1 MSPISNRLIVRT
13 GPNPGMVFDLTKEIS
28 SLGRDVGNDIVL
40 GDPEVSR
47 QHSRITRTP
56 GGYVVEDMGSTN
68 GTFVNGERLSAPRV
82 LRDGDLVG
90 LSEKVTL
97 SFESVVP
104 TTDETMVS
112 PAEEPERYPP
122 TVREPLPTPPAT
134 PPSPPPVEPKPV
146 PKPAGTPP
154 PAATPQPAAARP
166 QPAAPAPTPPAAAPA
181 PVQPVSPT
189 PVQPPAPEDE
199 GRKRSPWL
207 MAGCGCLVI
216 TAVLIAVLWYMDAN
230 HPDILYAPL
239 RLLGF

>member
-13 GPNPGMVFDLTKEIS
+13 GPNPGMVFDLTKEIAT
-28 SLGRDVGNDIVL
+28 LGRDVANDIVI

-68 GTFVNGERLSAPRV
+68 GTFVNGERLAAPRV

-97 SFESVVP
+97 SFEAIVP
-104 TTDETMVS
+104 GSDETVVS
-112 PAEEPERYPP
+112 SAEEPERYPP
-122 TVREPLPTPPAT
+122 TVREPMPIASK
-134 PPSPPPVEPKPV
+134 PSPPPVKS
-146 PKPAGTPP
+146 TPSP
-154 PAATPQPAAARP
+154 T
-166 QPAAPAPTPPAAAPA
+166 PAAP
-181 PVQPVSPT
+181 VPT
-189 PVQPPAPEDE
+189 PVQPVAPPIPIPQPVVE
-199 GRKRSPWL
+199 GEPRKRSTWM
-207 MAGCGCLVI
+207 MAGCGCLVLI
-216 TAVLIAVLWYMDAN
+216 AVLIAVLWYMDTN

>member
-28 SLGRDVGNDIVL
+28 TLGRDVANDIVI
-40 GDPEVSR
+40 GDPEASR

-68 GTFVNGERLSAPRV
+68 GTFVNGERLVAPRV

-97 SFESVVP
+97 SFEAVIP
-104 TTDETMVS
+104 GTDETVVT

-122 TVREPLPTPPAT
+122 TVREPMPMPVAST
-134 PPSPPPVEPKPV
+134 PSPSPVMS
-146 PKPAGTPP
+146 TPSP
-154 PAATPQPAAARP
+154 R
-166 QPAAPAPTPPAAAPA
+166 PAAPAPS
-181 PVQPVSPT
+181 PVLPVA
-189 PVQPPAPEDE
+189 PPAPIPHPVVAEE
-199 GRKRSPWL
+199 PRKRSTWL
-207 MAGCGCLVI
+207 MAGCGCLVLI
-216 TAVLIAVLWYMDAN
+216 AVLIAVLIFMDDKY
-230 HPDILYAPL
+230 PEILYAPL

>member
-1 MSPISNRLIVRT
+1 
-13 GPNPGMVFDLTKEIS
+13 MVFDLTKEIT
-28 SLGRDVGNDIVL
+28 SLGRDVANDIVL

-97 SFESVVP
+97 SFEALVP
-104 TTDETMVS
+104 GTDETVVT

-122 TVREPLPTPPAT
+122 TVREPMPMPPASKPSP
-134 PPSPPPVEPKPV
+134 PPSPPPVKPAQTPSPAASA
-146 PKPAGTPP
+146 PKPAA
-154 PAATPQPAAARP
+154 PAPRPATPAPKPATPTPR
-166 QPAAPAPTPPAAAPA
+166 PAAPAPTPAASAPP
-181 PVQPVSPT
+181 PVQPITPSP
-189 PVQPPAPEDE
+189 PVQQPVIEEEP
-199 GRKRSPWL
+199 RQRSPWL
-207 MAGCGCLVI
+207 MAGCGCFVIIVILV
-216 TAVLIAVLWYMDAN
+216 AVLWYMDAN
-230 HPDILYAPL
+230 HPDILYAPF

>member
-13 GPNPGMVFDLTKEIS
+13 GPNPGMVFDLTKEIT
-28 SLGRDVGNDIVL
+28 SLGRDVANDIVL

-47 QHSRITRTP
+47 QHARITRTP

-68 GTFVNGERLSAPRV
+68 GTFVNGERITAPRV
-82 LRDGDLVG
+82 LRDSDLVG

-104 TTDETMVS
+104 GSDETVVS
-112 PAEEPERYPP
+112 QAEEPERYPP
-122 TVREPLPTPPAT
+122 TVREPMPVPPESKPSTPPAMAK
-134 PPSPPPVEPKPV
+134 PSPRSATPTPKPV
-146 PKPAGTPP
+146 T
-154 PAATPQPAAARP
+154 
-166 QPAAPAPTPPAAAPA
+166 PTPS
-181 PVQPVSPT
+181 PVQPVAPPT
-189 PVQPPAPEDE
+189 PIQQPVVEEEP
-199 GRKRSPWL
+199 RKRSPWL

-216 TAVLIAVLWYMDAN
+216 IAVLIAVLWYMDAN